1 MRGIV
6 NTTLAVSTVE
16 TPTIAAASGQEMRSE
31 TGTNAAQG
39 MESSFKKKLQDCQ
52 AMMGPGP
59 QTAAQG
65 STPIT
70 EDGVQSDPNQTV
82 SGIGSILEGFGVPVI
97 PSGEPQTTANAAG
110 AVPVP
115 ADGTVNAAQAAD
127 GQADGTPGQIAGTQN
142 TTAGQSPVLTQDEI
156 LKTVGAYLDE
166 AAEAGTTKPGSQVQ
180 ASQTAASAAESK
192 VPAQMQAPAE
202 QAVPASMPA
211 VGTANPKAEARSE
224 GRAEANAQPNEAAV
238 EATAKPAAENASS
251 LAPAEKPD
259 KAMKADAPDKA
270 AQPVNTNAA
279 AETPKAPVT
288 QEAAPA
294 APAEPKANE
303 TSLYAKEN
311 VLRIVDKVS
320 THAAEGKY
328 DFDVELKPD
337 FMGKVSIKVTMQG
350 DSIRMQIKTD
360 DMAVKGMLT
369 DQTTSLVSAL
379 KDKGITLTNVDVSY
393 ENQTSLG
400 GQPQQPF
407 ERGDGGSGRQS
418 GLYYA
423 TQAETTGYE
432 PAAENYGGY
441 YVGNSSVEF
450 LA

>member
-16 TPTIAAASGQEMRSE
+16 TPTIAASGGQEMRTE
-31 TGTNAAQG
+31 TGVGAAQN

-52 AMMGPGP
+52 AMMGPDP

-65 STPIT
+65 STTIT

-110 AVPVP
+110 AIPVP
-115 ADGTVNAAQAAD
+115 ADGTADTAQAAN
-127 GQADGTPGQIAGTQN
+127 GQAEGTPGQIAGTQN

-166 AAEAGTTKPGSQVQ
+166 AAETETAKPVSAMQTQ
-180 ASQTAASAAESK
+180 SPQTAASPAEA
-192 VPAQMQAPAE
+192 PAPAETQAPMAQAVSAPAPGTANEQTQARGEGQTQTDAQPTVTTAETTVKPVTEEAVNQAPAD
-202 QAVPASMPA
+202 
-211 VGTANPKAEARSE
+211 
-224 GRAEANAQPNEAAV
+224 
-238 EATAKPAAENASS
+238 
-251 LAPAEKPD
+251 KPD
-259 KAMKADAPDKA
+259 KAVQADAPDKA
-270 AQPVNTNAA
+270 AQPVNTDAA
-279 AETPKAPVT
+279 VETPKAPVT

-294 APAEPKANE
+294 AAAQTKASE
-303 TSLYAKEN
+303 TSQYAKEN

-337 FMGKVSIKVTMQG
+337 FMGKVSIKVTMEG

-360 DMAVKGMLT
+360 DMVVKGMLT

-393 ENQTSLG
+393 DNQASLS
-400 GQPQQPF
+400 GQQQPF

-423 TQAETTGYE
+423 TQAETGSFE
-432 PAAENYGGY
+432 PAAESYGGY